1 MKIAEVEQDLQRRIE
16 ESRDWLASER
26 HGSISELQIRGFP
39 CKAEPVMFLD
49 DPPRKE
55 RHGVRFRLEIV
66 VKGGTYESFLDVRIK
81 PNVSMAEDLKAV
93 ANPPYVVSY
102 VVNPETKVTD
112 EITHDHL
119 EIPQNYERTLPLSI
133 EDWYQH
139 WLNVALKHKNHN
151 KFFQSEFRR
160 RVEGQKSESKSVCN
174 S

>member
-1 MKIAEVEQDLQRRIE
+1 MQIAEVEQDLQRRIE

-26 HGSISELQIRGFP
+26 PGSIFELQIREFP

-49 DPPRKE
+49 DPRRKE
-55 RHGVRFRLEIV
+55 RHGVRFRLEILAR
-66 VKGGTYESFLDVRIK
+66 GGTYESFLDVRIK
-81 PNVSMAEDLKAV
+81 PNASRAKDKKAV
-93 ANPPYVVSY
+93 ANPPYIVSY

-119 EIPQNYERTLPLSI
+119 EIPENYERTLPLSI
-133 EDWYQH
+133 ENWYCH
-139 WLNVALKHKNHN
+139 WLNVAFKHKNHK

-160 RVEGQKSESKSVCN
+160 RIEREKNEFKSVCK